1 LAPPLYDI
9 RRPASSSVAAPVAL
23 LPFGGGGFGL
33 EPPAAGEWS
42 PSMSLAGDG
51 GAERKR
57 NFCLP
62 SLRLR
67 PATRSPMRRHR
78 ATEPVDPLF
87 RGGREGEDAGDD
99 PGVQRQ

>member
-1 LAPPLYDI
+1 MPPPYDI
-9 RRPASSSVAAPVAL
+9 RRPAAGASSSVAQVAVAL
-23 LPFGGGGFGL
+23 LPFGGGGLGL
-33 EPPAAGEWS
+33 EAAGEWS
-42 PSMSLAGDG
+42 LSLAGDG